1 MSNEL
6 EIFKVNQSELPNI
19 ITDQWRDIQGLED
32 KVKKSVKMA
41 QTAKTSADRAYG
53 KSAGLGHKKEAI
65 ESLQEASVDLAESQV
80 QVVEA
85 QQLSFEYQKKL
96 SEITKYLFALGVSN
110 IAANRTVVRE
120 LELKLRGASEGEL
133 SDLARK
139 EVLSVIS
146 QLKAQEDM
154 MNKQKQMSETLKSQD
169 KTISEH
175 QKKAEHHD
183 EVLAK
188 MAQKDKEQDLTLSK
202 HTKKD
207 LEHDRLLAE
216 RKQKDEE
223 QDKWLSEQAEK
234 DLEHDRLL
242 AERKQKDEEQD
253 KWLSEQA
260 EKDREHDR
268 LLEERKQKDE
278 EQDSKLLEHQESLDV
293 IMERDKSQDKAINKL
308 TDENKKLM
316 KLVEDLTATKSDKK
330 AVPKNKPCKRN
341 NRQISDN
348 TKIAAKQ
355 GNAEER
361 PDAGCEIKRW
371 KAAAEMSSFFNIPPD
386 ISKADKPQEFE
397 GGTLISR

>member
-253 KWLSEQA
+253 KWLSEQSVNDYKGGKTNA
-260 EKDREHDR
+260 LGYLVGQCMKA
-268 LLEERKQKDE
+268 
-278 EQDSKLLEHQESLDV
+278 SKG
-293 IMERDKSQDKAINKL
+293 KANPGKMKEIILAKL
-308 TDENKKLM
+308 
-316 KLVEDLTATKSDKK
+316 
-330 AVPKNKPCKRN
+330 
-341 NRQISDN
+341 
-348 TKIAAKQ
+348 
-355 GNAEER
+355 G
-361 PDAGCEIKRW
+361 
-371 KAAAEMSSFFNIPPD
+371 
-386 ISKADKPQEFE
+386 
-397 GGTLISR
+397 

>member
-223 QDKWLSEQAEK
+223 QDKWLSEQA
-234 DLEHDRLL
+234 
-242 AERKQKDEEQD
+242 
-253 KWLSEQA
+253 
-260 EKDREHDR
+260 
-268 LLEERKQKDE
+268 
-278 EQDSKLLEHQESLDV
+278 
-293 IMERDKSQDKAINKL
+293 
-308 TDENKKLM
+308 
-316 KLVEDLTATKSDKK
+316 
-330 AVPKNKPCKRN
+330 
-341 NRQISDN
+341 
-348 TKIAAKQ
+348 
-355 GNAEER
+355 
-361 PDAGCEIKRW
+361 
-371 KAAAEMSSFFNIPPD
+371 
-386 ISKADKPQEFE
+386 
-397 GGTLISR
+397 

>member
-1 MSNEL
+1 MNM
-6 EIFKVNQSELPNI
+6 
-19 ITDQWRDIQGLED
+19 TDSW
-32 KVKKSVKMA
+32 
-41 QTAKTSADRAYG
+41 
-53 KSAGLGHKKEAI
+53 
-65 ESLQEASVDLAESQV
+65 
-80 QVVEA
+80 
-85 QQLSFEYQKKL
+85 
-96 SEITKYLFALGVSN
+96 
-110 IAANRTVVRE
+110 
-120 LELKLRGASEGEL
+120 
-133 SDLARK
+133 RK
-139 EVLSVIS
+139 E
-146 QLKAQEDM
+146 
-154 MNKQKQMSETLKSQD
+154 NKN
-169 KTISEH
+169 
-175 QKKAEHHD
+175 
-183 EVLAK
+183 
-188 MAQKDKEQDLTLSK
+188 
-202 HTKKD
+202 
-207 LEHDRLLAE
+207 
-216 RKQKDEE
+216 DEE
-223 QDKWLSEQAEK
+223 QDKWLSEQAKK
-234 DLEHDRLL
+234 DREHDNLL

>member
-146 QLKAQEDM
+146 QLKAQED
-154 MNKQKQMSETLKSQD
+154 KQKQMSETLKSQD

-216 RKQKDEE
+216 RKQKDKE
-223 QDKWLSEQAEK
+223 QDKWLSEQAKK
-234 DLEHDRLL
+234 DREHDNLL

>member
-154 MNKQKQMSETLKSQD
+154 M
-169 KTISEH
+169 
-175 QKKAEHHD
+175 KAN
-183 EVLAK
+183 V
-188 MAQKDKEQDLTLSK
+188 
-202 HTKKD
+202 
-207 LEHDRLLAE
+207 
-216 RKQKDEE
+216 
-223 QDKWLSEQAEK
+223 
-234 DLEHDRLL
+234 
-242 AERKQKDEEQD
+242 
-253 KWLSEQA
+253 
-260 EKDREHDR
+260 
-268 LLEERKQKDE
+268 
-278 EQDSKLLEHQESLDV
+278 
-293 IMERDKSQDKAINKL
+293 
-308 TDENKKLM
+308 
-316 KLVEDLTATKSDKK
+316 
-330 AVPKNKPCKRN
+330 
-341 NRQISDN
+341 
-348 TKIAAKQ
+348 
-355 GNAEER
+355 
-361 PDAGCEIKRW
+361 
-371 KAAAEMSSFFNIPPD
+371 
-386 ISKADKPQEFE
+386 
-397 GGTLISR
+397 

>member
-53 KSAGLGHKKEAI
+53 KSAGFGHKKEAI
-65 ESLQEASVDLAESQV
+65 ESLQEASADLAESQV

-223 QDKWLSEQAEK
+223 QDKWLSEQAKK
-234 DLEHDRLL
+234 DREHDNLL